1 MRRQSLRTLWM
12 FTVLTPLALL
22 PACSGFDGTAQTDS
36 TSPTVSYSYNDDD
49 DYDLIAERADLYCEE
64 NYQQDAVLLDR
75 EIERSEE
82 HTSELQSLIRIS
94 YAVFGLKKK
103 KQRTKYLQ

>member
-1 MRRQSLRTLWM
+1 MRTLWM

-75 EIERSEE
+75 EIEGDGYEATFSCE
-82 HTSELQSLIRIS
+82 
-94 YAVFGLKKK
+94 
-103 KQRTKYLQ
+103 